1 MENKATITTIIAD
14 HEERIEALEKK
25 VAALE
30 RQLEGQPDMDVIFS
44 EMEKRLIQQLSKA
57 RDTFR
62 GQS

>member
-30 RQLEGQPDMDVIFS
+30 RQLAEQPNIDQIAIVI
-44 EMEKRLIQQLSKA
+44 EKRFVQQISKV
-57 RDTFR
+57 R
-62 GQS
+62 GTSE